1 MPGLQL
7 LLFLDYYGETNN
19 TPLTQ
24 IMVIKIPRF
33 SSKFCK
39 IFWTAF
45 LQENSGERFW
55 RMSKKSI
62 QQIKVGK
69 TYTRSSSWMYSPLK
83 PHSRY
88 QKKNLYQKQFL
99 IFWVFT
105 KGVSP
110 AGNYINNRNTRTRCK
125 LCWELTIKTPERRH
139 VPH

>member
-62 QQIKVGK
+62 QQAIIG
-69 TYTRSSSWMYSPLK
+69 S
-83 PHSRY
+83 
-88 QKKNLYQKQFL
+88 
-99 IFWVFT
+99 
-105 KGVSP
+105 
-110 AGNYINNRNTRTRCK
+110 K
-125 LCWELTIKTPERRH
+125 LVVLTLDPVAECIH
-139 VPH
+139 L